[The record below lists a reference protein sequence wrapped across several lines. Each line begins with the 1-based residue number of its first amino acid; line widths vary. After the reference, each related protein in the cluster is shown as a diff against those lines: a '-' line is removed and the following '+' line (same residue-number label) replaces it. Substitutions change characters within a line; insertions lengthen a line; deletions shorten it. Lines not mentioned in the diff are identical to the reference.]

1 MCMLTHGHD
10 LFKRE
15 GGPAA
20 VQVEETQPQAQREC
34 GEVKAY
40 LPSCWKGAHLL
51 EILESL

>member
-34 GEVKAY
+34 GEVEAY